1 MTETISSSI
10 LPIQCVPMVECLRSL
25 KHLVEGWMHKSTLSQ
40 REREKER
47 KREREKERKRE
58 REKEREREKGEVV
71 GSRRLVI
78 RKKKIRLETKV
89 LAINL
94 FLSFIVG

>member
-1 MTETISSSI
+1 MVLDNLDRHGSI

-40 REREKER
+40 REREREKER

-58 REKEREREKGEVV
+58 RKKNVREVSQV
-71 GSRRLVI
+71 
-78 RKKKIRLETKV
+78 LE
-89 LAINL
+89 
-94 FLSFIVG
+94 

>member
-1 MTETISSSI
+1 MNK
-10 LPIQCVPMVECLRSL
+10 RSKNAL
-25 KHLVEGWMHKSTLSQ
+25 KSWGLGKVVGERG
-40 REREKER
+40 RERDKER
-47 KREREKERKRE
+47 KKERKKEKMKKRE
-58 REKEREREKGEVV
+58 RKKGEVV